1 MQLPVK
7 TEEDFAQTLRDMYL
21 SDPIN
26 SARLDVSFSQDNSR
40 VEAARFLIQVSK
52 DSFPQ
57 FVRWKITCSIVTI
70 EAAILGYLFG
80 IKY

>member
-26 SARLDVSFSQDNSR
+26 SARLDVSFIQDGSR
-40 VEAARFLIQVSK
+40 VEAARFLIQVS
-52 DSFPQ
+52 Q
-57 FVRWKITCSIVTI
+57 F
-70 EAAILGYLFG
+70 FF
-80 IKY
+80 

>member
-26 SARLDVSFSQDNSR
+26 SARLDVSFIQDGSR
-40 VEAARFLIQVSK
+40 VEAARFLIQVS
-52 DSFPQ
+52 Q
-57 FVRWKITCSIVTI
+57 FFFNWC
-70 EAAILGYLFG
+70 LFFLKNIG
-80 IKY
+80 

>member
-26 SARLDVSFSQDNSR
+26 SARLDVSFSQDGSR
-40 VEAARFLIQVSK
+40 VEAARFLIQVSQI
-52 DSFPQ
+52 F
-57 FVRWKITCSIVTI
+57 KIKFFFKTLLDMKI
-70 EAAILGYLFG
+70 AF
-80 IKY
+80 

>member
-52 DSFPQ
+52 DFFFNLWDRKLHVVLWQ
-57 FVRWKITCSIVTI
+57 LKLYCDTY
-70 EAAILGYLFG
+70 LG
-80 IKY
+80 

>member
-52 DSFPQ
+52 DFFFNLWDEKLHVVLLWQ
-57 FVRWKITCSIVTI
+57 LKLYCDTY
-70 EAAILGYLFG
+70 LG
-80 IKY
+80 